1 MLGNLSISLARRA
14 HFGHNLGEGQE
25 MISLLPSLLH
35 LGDLSHTPITGT
47 VWAHQEGQGIL
58 DPLALPYSFSKPW
71 FVNFSVRLFSVTVRT
86 T

>member
-1 MLGNLSISLARRA
+1 MSGYFRISLARRA

-47 VWAHQEGQGIL
+47 VWAHQEDQGIL
-58 DPLALPYSFSKPW
+58 DPLADSQDQGLQESPLPDYG
-71 FVNFSVRLFSVTVRT
+71 RTVRQ
-86 T
+86 